1 MKKSLVIIFWIVG
14 TILVG
19 LASKNLLF
27 DLPQIDARISDNQER
42 FDVYSSNVITFK
54 LNQGLISTLSGELN
68 LLKTFGLNETNE
80 QYAEI
85 GRSLRESKVDALGD
99 LKQMKTGT
107 LPTKEEY
114 DKWMRISDKDLAE
127 EQAKLLESF
136 VGGISSG
143 DTQFDNIV
151 KERTD
156 LSVKKQ
162 RTTRW
167 IVLLQVAGLFL
178 TQLGTILE
186 LKFRTKV

>member
-85 GRSLRESKVDALGD
+85 GRSLRGSKVDALAV